1 MAALRY
7 NVPAMAMN
15 VERFDLASKM
25 DENSWESKF
34 DLAEYAIKQM
44 NTYIADTDI
53 KDEIL
58 FTYPVPNNL
67 QSKKDMDSNMK
78 SFLTEMR
85 AKDTISLDK
94 AFNSIQEDIQRVLS
108 ALPSLGISRRPKRP
122 GHRTSFTNKRGRFE

>member
-1 MAALRY
+1 MNANNRSKDQVEDP
-7 NVPAMAMN
+7 NPRKRPNNGSVENSVPAKAMN
-15 VERFDLASKM
+15 VERFDLASKA

-67 QSKKDMDSNMK
+67 QSK
-78 SFLTEMR
+78 
-85 AKDTISLDK
+85 
-94 AFNSIQEDIQRVLS
+94 
-108 ALPSLGISRRPKRP
+108 
-122 GHRTSFTNKRGRFE
+122 RTWTRI